1 MMAIWRWGKP
11 DALLHHSDQ
20 GSQYTSEL
28 FQCQSASKVVLIDII
43 GIARHPRSYGQG
55 VFVFDP
61 LHYLV
66 LIETKPNALDQ
77 AAPLQDWD
85 LSEVFQHL
93 RHLLQAYGQSRA
105 RVHPGSACRRNWQNV
120 TSNDDIA

>member
-1 MMAIWRWGKP
+1 
-11 DALLHHSDQ
+11 
-20 GSQYTSEL
+20 
-28 FQCQSASKVVLIDII
+28 VLIDII

-93 RHLLQAYGQSRA
+93 CHLLQAGMRNRKREFIQR
-105 RVHPGSACRRNWQNV
+105 RRNSQNV
-120 TSNDDIA
+120 TSNDEIA

>member
-1 MMAIWRWGKP
+1 
-11 DALLHHSDQ
+11 
-20 GSQYTSEL
+20 
-28 FQCQSASKVVLIDII
+28 VLIDII
-43 GIARHPRSYGQG
+43 GIAQHRRSHGQG

-85 LSEVFQHL
+85 LSEAFQHVASASSSGFCVQTKL
-93 RHLLQAYGQSRA
+93 AERHLERRDRLGRHHFGQ
-105 RVHPGSACRRNWQNV
+105 GRRRDQPLHRGRHEEGWQCGR
-120 TSNDDIA
+120 DQR